1 MIELITEQT
10 LQIKNKWDIATT
22 IFTFSVGEQAD
33 KNISKTIACNT
44 GGFWQHVEDEGDL
57 INAMSS
63 YYKMYALEL
72 GEGDNYDDFAVV
84 STIVL

>member
-1 MIELITEQT
+1 MQY
-10 LQIKNKWDIATT
+10 WW
-22 IFTFSVGEQAD
+22 V
-33 KNISKTIACNT
+33 
-44 GGFWQHVEDEGDL
+44 WQHVEDEGDL

-63 YYKMYALEL
+63 YYEMYALEL